1 MNINCS
7 VALCF
12 NCLRN
17 LLMQSTRNTNI
28 SVLITTTACLVSCTC
43 LLSTDRSIYPATCNP
58 FEDGP
63 LGVVTKCVVNEVLR
77 LVTNS
82 TAGCVYP
89 TTNTVSTP
97 QLDQH
102 DIKDRVCRLFVHASL
117 PRSACSSID
126 KFAKCRIDAQDV
138 DSFACP

>member
-1 MNINCS
+1 
-7 VALCF
+7 
-12 NCLRN
+12 
-17 LLMQSTRNTNI
+17 
-28 SVLITTTACLVSCTC
+28 
-43 LLSTDRSIYPATCNP
+43 
-58 FEDGP
+58 
-63 LGVVTKCVVNEVLR
+63 VLR

-102 DIKDRVCRLFVHASL
+102 DIEDRVCRLFVHASL

-138 DSFACP
+138 DSFACPLVGCRIQLKRAPVAAPVSCFEQPNA